1 MKSVLIFSG
10 GLDSTTLLYKLINE
24 GHEVYPLTFL
34 YGQKH
39 CKESE
44 SAKEITNILKINHK
58 IIDITALQSV
68 LDSALTNP
76 SISIPTVPSGSQF
89 YETLKT
95 TVVPNR
101 NAIFLAIAA
110 GYAQSIK
117 ADNIFFAAHY
127 SDRGMY
133 PDCRSEFISAFEKMT
148 KLSLDNSNASVSS
161 PFAKINKSGVV
172 KIGDSLNVPFQLTWS
187 CYEGKDRHCGRCSA
201 CRERKNAFVEASVY
215 DPTDYIE

>member
-24 GHEVYPLTFL
+24 EHKVYPLTFL

-44 SAKEITNILKINHK
+44 SAKMITNLLKIEHK

-117 ADNIFFAAHY
+117 ANNIFFAAHY

-133 PDCRSEFISAFEKMT
+133 PDCRSEFIASFEKMT
-148 KLSLDNSNASVSS
+148 KLSLDNSDVSVSS

-172 KIGDSLNVPFQLTWS
+172 KIGDSLNVPFHLTWS

-201 CRERKNAFVEASVY
+201 CRERKNAFIEVSIR

>member
-10 GLDSTTLLYKLINE
+10 GLDSTTLLYKLKNE
-24 GHEVYPLTFL
+24 GHDVFPITFL

-39 CKESE
+39 CRELK
-44 SAKEITNILKINHK
+44 SAKKICQNLNVMHK
-58 IIDITALQSV
+58 VIDLSALQTV

-76 SISIPTVPSGSQF
+76 DISIPSVPSGAQF

-101 NAIFLAIAA
+101 NAIFLSVAA
-110 GYAQSIK
+110 GYAQSIGAK
-117 ADNIFFAAHY
+117 NIFFAAHY

-133 PDCRSEFISAFEKMT
+133 PDCREEFISSFENMT
-148 KLSLDNSNASVSS
+148 KLSLDDDTVSVSS
-161 PFAKINKSGVV
+161 PFATIKKYEVV
-172 KIGDSLNVPFQLTWS
+172 KIGNSLNVPFELTWS

-201 CRERKNAFVEASVY
+201 CRERKNAFIEASVSDTTKY
-215 DPTDYIE
+215 SE